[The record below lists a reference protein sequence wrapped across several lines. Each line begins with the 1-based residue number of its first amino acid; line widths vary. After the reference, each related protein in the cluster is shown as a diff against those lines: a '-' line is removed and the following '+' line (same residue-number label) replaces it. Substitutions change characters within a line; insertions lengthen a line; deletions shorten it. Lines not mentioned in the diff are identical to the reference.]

1 MQAAAEG
8 GESLLSPILSHV
20 AVSKTIEIH
29 ALTKA
34 MEARGEEV
42 VSLCVGEPDFPP
54 PPGICSVHRASQCC
68 QSTRD
73 FLSLTI
79 HNLKTNTHT
88 EVIEATVQA
97 VRDGATRYTAVTGEE
112 ALRTAICEDLERR
125 KGVKYA
131 PQEIIVGNGAKQ
143 EVYQAVLALCR

>member
-1 MQAAAEG
+1 
-8 GESLLSPILSHV
+8 
-20 AVSKTIEIH
+20 
-29 ALTKA
+29 
-34 MEARGEEV
+34 
-42 VSLCVGEPDFPP
+42 
-54 PPGICSVHRASQCC
+54 
-68 QSTRD
+68 
-73 FLSLTI
+73 
-79 HNLKTNTHT
+79 
-88 EVIEATVQA
+88 